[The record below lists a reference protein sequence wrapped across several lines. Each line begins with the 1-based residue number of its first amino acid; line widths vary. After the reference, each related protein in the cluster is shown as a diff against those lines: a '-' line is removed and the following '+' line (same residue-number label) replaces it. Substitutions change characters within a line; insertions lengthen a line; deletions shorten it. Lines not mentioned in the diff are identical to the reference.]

1 MNSKAN
7 IFSGLSRLL
16 FITVHIIYKITNIGT
31 RLNNIVIQL
40 NIHSKQM
47 IHVIYFINNMS
58 DSMYLPML
66 YI

>member
-16 FITVHIIYKITNIGT
+16 FITVYIIYKLTNIDT

-47 IHVIYFINNMS
+47 IHAIYFINNMS
-58 DSMYLPML
+58 DSMYLPMV